1 MDEKY
6 KFTCQC
12 RACMDNW
19 KTAQELPKYRNN
31 PMMQI
36 ISMLIRRSFND
47 ISMDQLKLS
56 GSHMEAVQAKMKNI
70 MVIGAKIN
78 QVNKF

>member
-1 MDEKY
+1 
-6 KFTCQC
+6 
-12 RACMDNW
+12 MDNW

-31 PMMQI
+31 PMIQI

>member
-1 MDEKY
+1 
-6 KFTCQC
+6 
-12 RACMDNW
+12 MDNW

-47 ISMDQLKLS
+47 ISMEQLKLS
-56 GSHMEAVQAKMKNI
+56 GSNMETVQAKMKNI

>member
-1 MDEKY
+1 
-6 KFTCQC
+6 
-12 RACMDNW
+12 MDNW

-47 ISMDQLKLS
+47 ISMEQLKLS
-56 GSHMEAVQAKMKNI
+56 GSNMEAVQAKMKNI